1 MENLEEHTYHVNPE
15 QRWDINGHAPL
26 LIWFTGLSGSGKS
39 TLADALESY
48 LIENGIHAYHLDG
61 DAIRIGLNSDLGFS
75 EEDRTE
81 NMRRIGEVA
90 ALMLDAGLVV
100 IAAFISPLRS
110 QRELIR
116 SKVGSHRMMEVFV
129 NTPIEVCEARDIKGY
144 YAKARKGEIA
154 QFTGVSAPYEP
165 PVQPDVEI
173 DTSKYSVE
181 EAIKQISGLL
191 SSKGIKLP

>member
-15 QRWDINGHAPL
+15 QRSVINGHAPM

-48 LIENGIHAYHLDG
+48 LIEKGIHAYHLDG
-61 DAIRIGLNSDLGFS
+61 DAIRMGLNSDLSFS
-75 EEDRTE
+75 EEDRAE

-90 ALMLDAGLVV
+90 ELMLDAGLVV

-110 QRELIR
+110 QREFIR
-116 SKVGSHRMMEVFV
+116 SKVGSDRMMEIFV
-129 NTPIEVCEARDIKGY
+129 NTPIEVCETRDIKGY

-154 QFTGVSAPYEP
+154 QFTGISAPYEP
-165 PVQPDVEI
+165 PVQPDIEI
-173 DTSKYSVE
+173 DTSRKSIEVS
-181 EAIKQISGLL
+181 IGQISILL
-191 SSKGIKLP
+191 AAKGFKLP

>member
-1 MENLEEHTYHVNPE
+1 
-15 QRWDINGHAPL
+15 
-26 LIWFTGLSGSGKS
+26 
-39 TLADALESY
+39 
-48 LIENGIHAYHLDG
+48 
-61 DAIRIGLNSDLGFS
+61 LGFS

-116 SKVGSHRMMEVFV
+116 NKVGSNRMIEVFV

-165 PVQPDVEI
+165 PIQPDIEI
-173 DTSKYSVE
+173 DTSRQS
-181 EAIKQISGLL
+181 IKASIGQISLLLAAQGLKL
-191 SSKGIKLP
+191 S